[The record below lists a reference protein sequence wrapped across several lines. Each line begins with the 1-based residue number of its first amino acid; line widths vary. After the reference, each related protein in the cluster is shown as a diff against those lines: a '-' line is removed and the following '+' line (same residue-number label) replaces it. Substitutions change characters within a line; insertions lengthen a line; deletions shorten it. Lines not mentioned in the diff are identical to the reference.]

1 MMSIRVGELV
11 AYGNLTGTPGTDFL
25 AFSGTGAISTVR
37 SAWPQRYQA
46 RYTNPLVMAQG
57 LFPVDTAGLAA
68 MPFAAPPELTFNY
81 IFLAPASYTDG
92 QAFQYVADQMRSIE
106 SFVKGTY
113 TLDGVANVTGMRGW
127 LRVHDENPATGNI
140 YKCKARFL
148 AGPDFELI
156 KGQPSELVITMTFG
170 LLSEFQSV

>member
-1 MMSIRVGELV
+1 MAIRVGELV

-46 RYTNPLVMAQG
+46 RYTNSLVMAQS

-68 MPFAAPPELTFNY
+68 MPFAAPPEITFEY
-81 IFLAPASYTDG
+81 IFLAPANYTDG
-92 QAFQYVADQMRSIE
+92 QAYQYVADQMRTIE
-106 SFVKGTY
+106 TFVKGTY
-113 TLDGVANVTGMRGW
+113 TLDSVANVSGMRGW
-127 LRVHDENPATGNI
+127 LRVHDENPATSNV

-148 AGPDFELI
+148 EGPNFDLV
-156 KGQPSELVITMTFG
+156 KGQPSEMHITMVFG
-170 LLSEFQSV
+170 LLTEFVLI